1 MGGNLKKSVGMFYH
15 MQMSDGSRVGWTNP
29 EPWKQEG
36 RLWGRDAEALKVA
49 SGGVLD
55 KAYYFEC
62 DLKMGFEDKR

>member
-1 MGGNLKKSVGMFYH
+1 MDQEWAGLNTE
-15 MQMSDGSRVGWTNP
+15 Q
-29 EPWKQEG
+29 WKQEG

-55 KAYYFEC
+55 KTYYYEC